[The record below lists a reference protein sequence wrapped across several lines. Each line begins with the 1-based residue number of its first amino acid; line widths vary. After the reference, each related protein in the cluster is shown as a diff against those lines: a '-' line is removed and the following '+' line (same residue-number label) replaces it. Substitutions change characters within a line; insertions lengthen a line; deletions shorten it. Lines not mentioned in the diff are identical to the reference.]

1 VALTA
6 KMLNNMLKADYE
18 IKDGKY
24 KIILVKRTVYVK
36 KDNVIILQTDLSDY
50 LRLSFCNRQF
60 IDHLKTKK
68 D

>member
-36 KDNVIILQTDLSDY
+36 KDNVIILKTDLSDY